1 MLFLICLIPK
11 NKKGLIFIFERY
23 EIQEGVFFN
32 KITDKRFKGNQ
43 ISLHF
48 LTDFDDASRADFSAA
63 SYILT
68 DSCKRFPQ
76 YKELSR
82 HLANLYNASLSSNTL
97 FSSWDQRSV
106 VINASVLDNKYA
118 LGGEN
123 LEAEMCE
130 LIRDCLLFPNAENGA
145 FDETVT
151 SLMKGELIDTIDS
164 SINNKSTYAARNA
177 NMTAFRG
184 EVHERPALGTHEEAE
199 QVTARSAYNAYR
211 KILETSRVEIF
222 VSGCS
227 EFDDARRIFTEMFKD
242 IPRHDICGL
251 SASVSPLKPKPEYVN
266 DTISMQ
272 QAIIRMYFKAPDC
285 SDREAVAML
294 VMILGGMTT
303 SRFFMNI
310 REKQSLC
317 YYCSCFSYKYKRVIT
332 AYAGVE
338 PENIERCENA
348 ILKELRDIAENG
360 VTEEDLHTAKLEY
373 FNQISSLHDNMSA
386 MATWYFNQLTDE
398 KIYTPEEFRE
408 RIDAVDRARVQ
419 AAARL
424 FKLDTVYTL
433 SGEEAAE

>member
-1 MLFLICLIPK
+1 LICLIPK
-11 NKKGLIFIFERY
+11 NEKGLIFIFERY
-23 EIQEGVFFN
+23 EIQKGVFFN

-48 LTDFDDASRADFSAA
+48 LTDFDDTSRADFSAA

-68 DSCKRFPQ
+68 DSCKRFPH

-82 HLANLYNASLSSNTL
+82 HLSNLYNASLSSNTL
-97 FSSWDQRSV
+97 FSPWDQRSV

-130 LIRDCLLFPNAENGA
+130 LIRGCLLFPNAENGA

-151 SLMKGELIDTIDS
+151 SLMKGELIDAIDS
-164 SINNKSTYAARNA
+164 VINDKSSYAAQNA
-177 NMTAFRG
+177 NKIAYCG
-184 EVHERPALGTHEEAE
+184 EPLECSALGTHEEAE

-227 EFDDARRIFTEMFKD
+227 EFDDARRIFTEMFKE
-242 IPRHDICGL
+242 IPRHNICEL
-251 SASVSPLKPKPEYVN
+251 SVSVSPLKAQPQYAN
-266 DTISMQ
+266 DKLNMQ

-285 SDREAVAML
+285 EDREARAL
-294 VMILGGMTT
+294 LSMILGGMTT

-310 REKQSLC
+310 REKRSLC
-317 YYCSCFSYKYKRVIT
+317 YYCSCFSSKYKRTIT

-338 PENIERCENA
+338 PDNIKRCEEA

-360 VTEEDLHTAKLEY
+360 VTEEELHAAKLEY
-373 FNQISSLHDNMSA
+373 FNRISSINDGMGA
-386 MATWYFNQLTDE
+386 MISWYLNQLTDKE
-398 KIYTPEEFRE
+398 ILTPEEFRK
-408 RIDAVDRARVQ
+408 RVAAVDCTRVQ